1 MAANSPEPGVDLDQ
15 SQFCC
20 SVCLDLFR
28 EPVTV
33 PCGHSYCRLCIEAC
47 WQRDEEAEGRY
58 SCPQCRE
65 VFQPRPALRKN
76 ITLAEVVGKLKATG
90 TKETPLSVELT
101 CAGPDDVAC
110 DFCCEARSHKASM
123 SCLTCLASY
132 CGFHLA
138 PHHTVPALK
147 THQLVSVTVPL
158 KEKMCKKHNK
168 LLEVYC
174 HSDRSCICYLC
185 VIDEHRGHFTVPA
198 SAERA
203 TEQMLLNINQIGVQ
217 TSLQNREHELKELGK
232 ALEDFKQVCSRTAVD
247 SVDKII
253 DLLISSIQTT
263 RILAKQMIETR
274 EKLAVAE
281 AEKLQLQLRE
291 EIAKLRKR
299 NGDLHKLSLSSD
311 HIHFIQT
318 FPALSTSCES
328 PDLPP
333 GAVVCPR
340 ESMAAASRSLNDL
353 KSKVEGVLEDSWFNF
368 SATVSAVHVVLP
380 PVPKT
385 REQFLLYRCVLTLDI
400 QTAHKCLS
408 ISKDQ
413 QQDVGVSCYSRYASY
428 YVSRADMF
436 ESVKQVLCC
445 EALSERCYWEV
456 TWEGSFCAVAVAYK
470 DIGRSSSSSE
480 FGCNDKSWSLECSKN
495 AYVFR
500 HRSEKKVVSGPL
512 TSQVGVYLDYRAG
525 TLAFYS
531 ISKEM
536 VLLHREQTMFCKPLH
551 PGLGLKDDVQ
561 AKLLKLW

>member
-1 MAANSPEPGVDLDQ
+1 MAENPPEHGVDLDQ

-33 PCGHSYCRLCIEAC
+33 PCGHSYCRRCIETC

-65 VFQPRPALRKN
+65 VFQPRPVLRKN
-76 ITLAEVVGKLKATG
+76 ITLAEVVGKLKVMG
-90 TKETPLSVELT
+90 TMETPLFVEFT

-110 DFCCEARSHKASM
+110 DFCCESRRHKASM

-132 CGFHLA
+132 CSFHLA
-138 PHHTVPALK
+138 SHYTVPALE

-158 KEKMCKKHNK
+158 KEKMCKKHKK

-174 HSDRSCICYLC
+174 QSDKRCICYLC
-185 VIDEHRGHFTVPA
+185 IIDEHRGHFTVPA

-203 TEQMLLNINQIGVQ
+203 TEQILLNMHQIGVQ
-217 TSLQNREHELKELGK
+217 RSLQNRENELRELGK
-232 ALEDFKQVCSRTAVD
+232 ALEDFKVCSRTAVD
-247 SVDKII
+247 NVDKTINM
-253 DLLISSIQTT
+253 LISSIQMR
-263 RILAKQMIETR
+263 RILAKQMMDMR
-274 EKLAVAE
+274 EKLAIAE
-281 AEKLQLQLRE
+281 AEKLQLQLQE
-291 EIAKLRKR
+291 EITKLRKR
-299 NGDLHKLSLSSD
+299 NGDLQKLSLSSD

-333 GAVVCPR
+333 GAVVRPR
-340 ESMAAASRSLNDL
+340 ESMAAASRFLDDL
-353 KSKVEGVLEDSWFNF
+353 KDKVDGILEDSWSNF
-368 SATVSAVHVVLP
+368 SATVSAVNVVLP

-385 REQFLLYRCVLTLDI
+385 REQFLLYGCVLTLDI

-408 ISKDQ
+408 ISKEQ
-413 QQDVGVSCYSRYASY
+413 QRDVSVSRYAPY
-428 YVSRADMF
+428 YVSRSDMF

-470 DIGRSSSSSE
+470 DIARSSSDSE
-480 FGCNDKSWSLECSKN
+480 FGCNDKSWSLECSKDS
-495 AYVFR
+495 YVFR
-500 HRSEKKVVSGPL
+500 HRSQKKVLSGPL
-512 TSQVGVYLDYRAG
+512 TSWIGVYLDYRSG

-536 VLLHREQTMFCKPLH
+536 MLLHREQTMFCKPLY

-561 AKLLKLW
+561 AKLVKLW